1 MEVVEA
7 GLAALLR
14 VIGEPVRREG
24 FTVKYFLRTFGCRV
38 NQAETEE
45 LRALLISAGHTPAK
59 VPAEAE
65 LCVVN
70 TCTVTRDADREALK
84 LLRRVTR
91 ENPAAQLVV
100 TGCLAARAPESVR
113 AAAPSATIVKGGK
126 EGLAQA
132 LGLPGLESPTLA
144 PDRARALLKIQ
155 DGCDGSC
162 SYCVVPQVR
171 PELHSLPPEIVLD
184 KARALVVQGVAEIVL
199 CGIRLGRYRH
209 GAVGFSGLLE
219 RLLLLPGNFRLRL
232 SSLEMT
238 EADDHLAA
246 LIADSGGK
254 ICPHLHLP
262 LQSGSDA
269 TLRRMNRPYRAAQ
282 FARCAEA
289 LCRRVPDLALF
300 TDIITGFPS
309 ESEAEFRESLEF
321 VRSLGLC
328 GLHVFRFSPRPG
340 TPAATMPGAVA
351 PTLARERLESW
362 QALDRELRLGH
373 QKRAAGRRRVVAPLR
388 NGVRGLTEDF
398 LEVRLER
405 PLPPGLWEVNLRDAS
420 NTAIICDSRLNG

>member
-1 MEVVEA
+1 MQVVAA
-7 GLAALLR
+7 GLAAQLG
-14 VIGEPVRREG
+14 VICEPVRRER

-38 NQAETEE
+38 NQAETDEF
-45 LRALLISAGHTPAK
+45 RALLAAAGHQPASAPGK
-59 VPAEAE
+59 AD

-84 LLRRVTR
+84 FLRRVGR

-100 TGCLAARAPESVR
+100 TGCLAARDSESVHD
-113 AAAPSATIVKGGK
+113 AAPSAIIVKGGK

-132 LGLPGLESPTLA
+132 LGLPGLGSPTLA

-171 PELHSLPPEIVLD
+171 PKLHSLPPDIVLD
-184 KARALVVQGVAEIVL
+184 KARALVAQGVAEIVL

-209 GAVGFSGLLE
+209 GAVRLNGLLE

-232 SSLEMT
+232 SSLEII
-238 EADDHLAA
+238 EADDWLAT

-254 ICPHLHLP
+254 VCPHLHLP

-282 FARCAEA
+282 FARRAEA
-289 LCRRVPDLALF
+289 LRRRVPDLALF
-300 TDIITGFPS
+300 TDIITGFPG
-309 ESEAEFRESLEF
+309 ETEAEFRESLAF

-340 TPAATMPGAVA
+340 TPAAAMPGPVA

-362 QALDRELRLGH
+362 RALDRELRLAH
-373 QKRAAGRRRVVAPLR
+373 RKRAAGLRRVIAPLR
-388 NGVRGLTEDF
+388 NGLRGVTEDF

-405 PLPPGLWEVNLRDAS
+405 PLPLGLWEVNLRDAS

>member
-1 MEVVEA
+1 MVEA
-7 GLAALLR
+7 GFTARLG
-14 VIGEPVRREG
+14 VICGPVRRER

-45 LRALLISAGHTPAK
+45 LRALLIAAGHQPAGA
-59 VPAEAE
+59 PGEAD

-84 LLRRVTR
+84 FLRRVAR
-91 ENPAAQLVV
+91 ENAAAKIVV
-100 TGCLAARAPESVR
+100 AGCLAGRDPQSVR
-113 AAAPSATIVKGGK
+113 AAAPSATVVKGGK

-132 LGLPGLESPTLA
+132 LGLPVLESPTLA

-171 PELHSLPPEIVLD
+171 PKLHSLPPDIVLD
-184 KARALVVQGVAEIVL
+184 KARALVAQGVAEIVL

-209 GAVGFSGLLE
+209 GAAGLSGLLE

-232 SSLEMT
+232 SSLEMV
-238 EADDHLAA
+238 EADDRLAA

-254 ICPHLHLP
+254 VCPYLHLP

-269 TLRRMNRPYRAAQ
+269 TLRRMNRPYRAAR
-282 FARCAEA
+282 FARRAEA
-289 LCRRVPDLALF
+289 LRRRIPDLALF
-300 TDIITGFPS
+300 TDIITGFPG
-309 ESEAEFRESLEF
+309 ETEAEFRESLAF
-321 VRSLGLC
+321 VRSLVLC

-340 TPAATMPGAVA
+340 TPAATMPGPVA
-351 PTLARERLESW
+351 PALARERLESW
-362 QALDRELRLGH
+362 RTLDCELRLAH
-373 QKRAAGRRRVVAPLR
+373 RKRAAGQLRVVAPLR
-388 NGVRGLTEDF
+388 GGLRGLTEDF